1 MVEYMEERCSVK
13 TVVIIKNCN
22 RGTLAL
28 ANCELAIRSK
38 GCKWSCIDI
47 TRPYCDIL

>member
-13 TVVIIKNCN
+13 TVAIIKNCN

-38 GCKWSCIDI
+38 VVNEVASISRDRI
-47 TRPYCDIL
+47 VTY